1 MFPTKRQA
9 KRMRMLG
16 PWDLN
21 LANIV
26 PEIDVNAARQAN
38 DLRLK
43 SRFEDIFEKYGKDFS
58 SVGDEI
64 DLATGRIIID
74 NGHIEKMRNE
84 QDLGAQKWRYEF
96 DPLGETEATTDCP
109 DKSANFP
116 TINHSRQN
124 EEPTEAKEVHPRNVI
139 SFGKGGSHGISRRTS
154 GLRSRNGAPFENG
167 VSPRNGFL
175 HRRSSSYL
183 SRERVRT
190 SSQSVESLWQT
201 SEIDNRLFGSFPAPA
216 LTSIFSRN
224 RSVSPPNSGSLW
236 ALPQT
241 GRPKLS
247 RTKGRKPLGARKILS
262 LKRSK
267 SSDCI
272 SHSDSDDP
280 LQNAFRSVS
289 TPSKTRTPAKATIAA
304 SAPSTN
310 KSSTNIQELTKKA
323 DSSYP
328 SPSYPLRKS
337 ESHEPKP
344 EDETPQPSPQNHD
357 QRNLGILAESPS
369 FQVND
374 SIKNSVESVPSP
386 NPENDI
392 SLYEPDS
399 ISKIPETSK
408 PAKLSTATEPLTPSE
423 IRIILTLRVVQKRPW
438 KEVYRS
444 IPERTSGQ
452 LRHWYYIRSVDIKRC
467 PPPQISWTEE
477 AKDVLE
483 SFKLQSEVSWEDLE
497 AALEGQTRN
506 ELQCEWAK
514 ICLGEAWEDW
524 KSSYCP
530 PAQQQERQFKTP
542 ARLPKR
548 TLVIKSP
555 SPVKLLQPVRTVSRR
570 LVPLTPFSAPAK
582 QVEQRDESDDSDDPL
597 SEAFDTAWS
606 GAGLSSIQVDTP
618 PKMRTPQKR
627 QSLIK
632 IAASSYKWRTPK
644 EQFDV

>member
-1 MFPTKRQA
+1 MFATKRPTKR
-9 KRMRMLG
+9 MRILG

-96 DPLGETEATTDCP
+96 DPLGETEATTDRL
-109 DKSANFP
+109 DKSPNFP

-124 EEPTEAKEVHPRNVI
+124 KEPTEVEEVHPRNVI
-139 SFGKGGSHGISRRTS
+139 SFGEGSHSICSRNS
-154 GLRSRNGAPFENG
+154 GLRSRNGSPFENG

-175 HRRSSSYL
+175 HRTSSYL

-190 SSQSVESLWQT
+190 SSQSVEPLWQT

-216 LTSIFSRN
+216 LTPIFPRN

-247 RTKGRKPLGARKILS
+247 RTKGRKPLGARKIRS

-304 SAPSTN
+304 STLCTN
-310 KSSTNIQELTKKA
+310 KSSTIIREPTKKS

-328 SPSYPLRKS
+328 SPSYPLQKS
-337 ESHEPKP
+337 ELHDHKP
-344 EDETPQPSPQNHD
+344 EDEMPQSSPQNHD
-357 QRNLGILAESPS
+357 QQKLGILTESPS

-374 SIKNSVESVPSP
+374 SIENSVESESST

-452 LRHWYYIRSVDIKRC
+452 LRHWYYVRSVDIKRC
-467 PPPQISWTEE
+467 RPPEISWTEE
-477 AKDVLE
+477 VKDALE

-497 AALEGQTRN
+497 AALKGQTRN

-530 PAQQQERQFKTP
+530 PTQQQEWQFKTP
-542 ARLPKR
+542 TRLPKR

-555 SPVKLLQPVRTVSRR
+555 SLVKLLQPARTVSRR
-570 LVPLTPFSAPAK
+570 PAPLTPFSAPAK
-582 QVEQRDESDDSDDPL
+582 QVEQSDESDDSDDPL

-632 IAASSYKWRTPK
+632 IAASPYKRRTPK